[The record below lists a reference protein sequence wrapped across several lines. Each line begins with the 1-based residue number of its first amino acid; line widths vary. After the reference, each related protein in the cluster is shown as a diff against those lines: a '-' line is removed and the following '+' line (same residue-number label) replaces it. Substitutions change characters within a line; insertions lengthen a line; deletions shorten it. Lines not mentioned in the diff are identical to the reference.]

1 VSRWAAKRP
10 SDICGE
16 AENLGGLRT
25 PFATQGR
32 SYRDCVLRED
42 QRLAAIAVTS
52 TRMPSNASEA
62 TPTAARTGHGLLKKR
77 W

>member
-1 VSRWAAKRP
+1 VYCFYRP
-10 SDICGE
+10 YRRQASSHSNCIGLE
-16 AENLGGLRT
+16 ADAVEVGAGL
-25 PFATQGR
+25 PAIGLLQ
-32 SYRDCVLRED
+32 VA